1 MVFHA
6 KLQKE
11 ILNYSMIIFEHSM
24 ADNHILT
31 KVFLITFG
39 YTQYLKDLIIFQLTR
54 KLKNKTPGESGIM
67 TQIWKNLL
75 DCRETF
81 SMLKSIVIKFW
92 MTEIV
97 PEDLSLPKKL
107 QRNYSHYSPCQNA
120 TDGGKFRSRI
130 TVWFQ
135 TRNRMYERHF
145 TISMALKRRQE
156 HGLDSWV
163 LLLGLVKTFN
173 FMPRE
178 ILWKLLAKFYVPNK
192 IISYC
197 KSYMLILLLN
207 LLLMMSLNLQ
217 TVLLV
222 FSKMISLVPF
232 YLHSLLQP

>member
-1 MVFHA
+1 MINVLIKGKVRVKQDLSKLVKPQSCCTWSKKQMNQVSMSITEHKYWNKISFGCNKHQNRRTVKIHPLPSWWNAQMVFHA

-54 KLKNKTPGESGIM
+54 KLKNKTPGESGSM
-67 TQIWKNLL
+67 TQVWKNLL

-107 QRNYSHYSPCQNA
+107 QRNYSHYSPC
-120 TDGGKFRSRI
+120 
-130 TVWFQ
+130 
-135 TRNRMYERHF
+135 
-145 TISMALKRRQE
+145 
-156 HGLDSWV
+156 
-163 LLLGLVKTFN
+163 
-173 FMPRE
+173 
-178 ILWKLLAKFYVPNK
+178 
-192 IISYC
+192 
-197 KSYMLILLLN
+197 
-207 LLLMMSLNLQ
+207 
-217 TVLLV
+217 
-222 FSKMISLVPF
+222 
-232 YLHSLLQP
+232 